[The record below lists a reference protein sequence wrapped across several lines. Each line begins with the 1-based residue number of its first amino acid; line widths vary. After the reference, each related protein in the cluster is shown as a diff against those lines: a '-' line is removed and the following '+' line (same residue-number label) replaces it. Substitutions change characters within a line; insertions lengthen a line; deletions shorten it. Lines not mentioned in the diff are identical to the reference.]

1 MNREDRLQQ
10 LREYVNSEPEP
21 VSVSD
26 IADALDISNSYAR
39 QLAREA
45 VERGFIDGQKSKPV
59 IGYIFEERGR
69 ARADGGELKGELRVL
84 PTREAL
90 LQAVRDYAP
99 NRYNEAVGKNL
110 EELRKFVRKEVAD
123 RTVPVGCAWRFS

>member
-1 MNREDRLQQ
+1 MDREDRLHQ

-26 IADALDISNSYAR
+26 IAEALNISNSYAR

-59 IGYIFEERGR
+59 IGYVFEEEGR
-69 ARADGGELKGELRVL
+69 TRADGGEPQGELRVL

-90 LQAVRDYAP
+90 LQAVKDYVP
-99 NRYNEAVGKNL
+99 HRYDEAVGKDL
-110 EELRKFVRKEVAD
+110 EELRKFVRREIAD
-123 RTVPVGCAWRFS
+123 RTIPVGHAWRFS